1 MKSSQ
6 LLITALITLFLLG
19 AFKDTPPRENVQP
32 LDIDLN
38 TTYQTIE
45 GFGTCLIT
53 FKDYP
58 PEYNDPE
65 FLDMVV
71 NDLGLS
77 LMRIPVMEHTEMVND
92 DEDPDHFNWRGFYTQ
107 NNHRRKGIKE
117 SMELLQSL
125 KKRGVERFMA
135 TPWSPPAFM
144 KTNRAPIQGGHL
156 RADMTD
162 ELAEYL
168 AAYIMM
174 TKKNWGIDLNWMS
187 IQNELLF
194 AQFYRSCVYQPYIL
208 RETVRAVDQKF
219 KKHNINT
226 QILMP
231 EDMMYPH
238 RMLMYIDPT
247 MNDPETKHFNG
258 HFSTHRKAEKEGLT
272 EWVENTKQYNRQN
285 WMTETSGH
293 SPNWQGAFKMAAD
306 MHTYLVNGNFSAWVY
321 WQLSE
326 GKKENAK
333 DQGKYT
339 LLVEGEPTAKY
350 YAAKHFYK
358 YIRPGAVRVNT
369 RIENDSLLVS
379 AFKHPV
385 KGSLTLVL
393 INQQEEETFI
403 QLNSDFSELPENYNV
418 YCSTKSR
425 FFEDKNIFSRKETLK
440 IPANSIITLYGT
452 SDQLKTRKKTELV
465 ESWKIPSDG
474 VKEKWGNDRNLNIE
488 KEWQRLSDGS
498 QTMIEEAEKLANNKA
513 INETRKNG
521 WTLLHDAILQ
531 ADGKTIQFLL
541 EKGVNVNTPAND
553 GWTPMHAAAS
563 VFTGNEDY
571 SRYDIFKLILQ
582 ANPDLQAKTKDG
594 WTPLH
599 AAVTNAYTG
608 WRQRKSTPVNRVDDL
623 IQAGADVNAKD
634 VNGRTPLHWAAWQ
647 GFSHY
652 TNGIHQ
658 IEPDVVNV
666 LIKHGARINIED
678 NNGRTPLHYASE
690 MGYERIV
697 WALLQAGADKNAK
710 DNNRHTPL
718 DLAKTR
724 ELENVIHILEKEE
737 LPAHLSETVRDQA
750 PDSGKYGQELVD
762 AAWNGNIEKVKELL
776 EKGADVDFIDSDGF
790 KAIDR
795 ARDNGHDEIVKIL
808 EKSDS
813 GNR

>member
-1 MKSSQ
+1 MLFAALSILLLFSSLKNLPAQ
-6 LLITALITLFLLG
+6 
-19 AFKDTPPRENVQP
+19 ENVRS
-32 LDIDLN
+32 LDVDLN
-38 TTYQTIE
+38 TTHQTIE

-58 PEYNDPE
+58 PEYKDPE

-92 DEDPDHFNWRGFYTQ
+92 DEDPDHFNWSGFYTQ
-107 NNHRRKGIKE
+107 NNHRRKGFE
-117 SMELLQSL
+117 ETMELLEAF
-125 KKRGVERFMA
+125 KKQGLERFMA
-135 TPWSPPAFM
+135 TPWSPPGFM

-174 TKKNWGIDLNWMS
+174 AKKNHGIDLNWMS

-208 RETVRAVDQKF
+208 REAVRAVEQKF
-219 KKHNINT
+219 KEHNINT

-231 EDMMYPH
+231 EDMMFPH

-247 MNDPETKHFNG
+247 MNDPETKDFNG
-258 HFSTHRKAEKEGLT
+258 HFSSHSKAEKEGLRQ
-272 EWVENTKQYNRQN
+272 WVDSTKQYNRQN

-293 SPNWQGAFKMAAD
+293 NPTWQGAFKMAED
-306 MHTYLVNGNFSAWVY
+306 MHTYLVDGNFSAWVY
-321 WQLSE
+321 WQLS
-326 GKKENAK
+326 GGNKENAK

-339 LLVEGEPTAKY
+339 LLIQGEPTPKY
-350 YAAKHFYK
+350 YAAKHFYR
-358 YIRPGAVRVNT
+358 YIRPGAIRVNANT
-369 RIENDSLLVS
+369 KSDSLLVS

-385 KGSLTLVL
+385 KGSLTFVL
-393 INQQEEETFI
+393 INQQEEETSI
-403 QLNSDFSELPENYNV
+403 QFNSESPGLPRTFDV
-418 YCSTKSR
+418 YCSTESGLFEGKNNLSR
-425 FFEDKNIFSRKETLK
+425 DEVLK
-440 IPANSIITLYGT
+440 IPGNSITTLYGT
-452 SDQLKTRKKTELV
+452 SDQLKNRKKTELS
-465 ESWKIPSDG
+465 ESWEIPSDA
-474 VKEKWGNDRNLNIE
+474 KEEKWGNDKNLNIE
-488 KEWQRLSDGS
+488 KEWQRLPDGS
-498 QTMIEEAEKLANNKA
+498 QSMIKEAEELVNNNAVNKA
-513 INETRKNG
+513 RHNG

-531 ADGKTIQFLL
+531 GDGRTIEYLL
-541 EKGVNVNTPAND
+541 ENGVNVNASAND

-563 VFTGNEDY
+563 VFSGNEDY
-571 SRYDIFKLILQ
+571 SRYDIFQLILQ
-582 ANPDLQAKTKDG
+582 ANPDLQAKTNDG

-599 AAVTNAYTG
+599 AAVTNAYAG

-623 IQAGADVNAKD
+623 IQAGADVNTKD

-652 TNGIHQ
+652 TNGTHQ
-658 IEPDVVNV
+658 IEPDVADV

-690 MGYERIV
+690 MGYEQIV
-697 WALLQAGADKNAK
+697 WALMQAGADKKAK
-710 DNNRHTPL
+710 DNNRQTPL

-724 ELENVIHILEKEE
+724 ELENVIHILKKEE
-737 LPAHLSETVRDQA
+737 LPAHLSETTRDQGQ
-750 PDSGKYGQELVD
+750 DSGKHGQELVD
-762 AAWNGNIEKVKELL
+762 AAWNGNIEKVKKLL

-795 ARDNGHDEIVKIL
+795 ARDNGHDEIVRML
-808 EKSDS
+808 EKAEAE
-813 GNR
+813 NK